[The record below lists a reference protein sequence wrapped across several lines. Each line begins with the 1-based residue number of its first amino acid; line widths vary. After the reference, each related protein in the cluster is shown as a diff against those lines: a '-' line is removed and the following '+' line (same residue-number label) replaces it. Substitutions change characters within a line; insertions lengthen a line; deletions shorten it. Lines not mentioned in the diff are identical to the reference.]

1 MLLHAFRSLDAGS
14 GIAEIHI
21 QKNKAWTCFATKP
34 DRFLTVV
41 ADAHDTVAEIVQT
54 GGCNTASQT
63 LVPDDQDAEAIR
75 IGHLEFVK
83 PEYL

>member
-1 MLLHAFRSLDAGS
+1 MLLQTFRRLDAGH

-21 QKNKAWTCFATKP
+21 HEHKAGARLVTKP
-34 DRFLTVV
+34 DRFLTVA
-41 ADAHDTVAEIVQT
+41 ADSHDTVVEIVQT
-54 GGCNTASQT
+54 GSCITASQT